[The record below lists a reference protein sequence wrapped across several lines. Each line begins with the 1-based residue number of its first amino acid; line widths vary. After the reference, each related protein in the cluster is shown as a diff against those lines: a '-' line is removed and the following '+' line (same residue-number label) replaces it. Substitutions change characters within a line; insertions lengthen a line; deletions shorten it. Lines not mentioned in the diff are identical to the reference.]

1 MLVDN
6 NPDDLGIISRKFENP
21 EARLLNFAERVSNK
35 YLDVT
40 IGSGQVEKYL
50 YELYYDLVFVRKI
63 LSNLGALPKLEKS
76 SSEAFENGARH
87 ITNIVIDKVISGEI
101 TKSD

>member
-1 MLVDN
+1 MPVDD
-6 NPDDLGIISRKFENP
+6 NPDDLGLISRQFENP
-21 EARLLNFAERVSNK
+21 EARLLNFAERVSTK

-63 LSNLGALPKLEKS
+63 LSNLGALPKLDKS
-76 SSEAFENGARH
+76 SNAAFEDGARH
-87 ITNIVIDKVISGEI
+87 IANMVIDKVVSGEI
-101 TKSD
+101 VKSD